1 MAKTKNPDKINKDK
15 LIRVR
20 VTKEE
25 HETFMR
31 KAAENG
37 YRSVSDY
44 VRTLIADEAETNNK
58 FKAQF
63 ICSIESVDQDTDI
76 IKRYN

>member
-1 MAKTKNPDKINKDK
+1 MANKKNPDRINKDR

-25 HETFMR
+25 HKRFIE
-31 KAAENG
+31 KAAESG

-44 VRTLIADEAETNNK
+44 IRTLIDNKVESSDDAKNN
-58 FKAQF
+58 
-63 ICSIESVDQDTDI
+63 SL
-76 IKRYN
+76 N

>member
-25 HETFMR
+25 HDIFMR

-44 VRTLIADEAETNNK
+44 VRTLIADDNKTNDK
-58 FKAQF
+58 LK
-63 ICSIESVDQDTDI
+63 V
-76 IKRYN
+76 

>member
-25 HETFMR
+25 HDIFMR

-44 VRTLIADEAETNNK
+44 VRTLIADETETNNK
-58 FKAQF
+58 GN
-63 ICSIESVDQDTDI
+63 VTL
-76 IKRYN
+76 

>member
-1 MAKTKNPDKINKDK
+1 MANKKNPDRINKDR

-25 HETFMR
+25 HKRFME
-31 KAAENG
+31 KASENG

-44 VRTLIADEAETNNK
+44 IRTLIDDKADSADAVNNN
-58 FKAQF
+58 
-63 ICSIESVDQDTDI
+63 SLS
-76 IKRYN
+76 

>member
-25 HETFMR
+25 HDIFMR

-58 FKAQF
+58 RN
-63 ICSIESVDQDTDI
+63 VTL
-76 IKRYN
+76 